1 MEKETAGPLAV
12 VRKEMEKLMAQLP
25 SGTVMRRMA
34 VTGSGR
40 EYIAGQIGTD
50 MAVNEITELSWESKS
65 HNWAFPWRLSARA
78 LFMSLSRTIIA

>member
-1 MEKETAGPLAV
+1 MEKETAGPPLAV

-40 EYIAGQIGTD
+40 EYIAGQIGAD

-65 HNWAFPWRLSARA
+65 HN
-78 LFMSLSRTIIA
+78 